1 MTDSDN
7 AFNQHQPNNPNQTNH
22 STQTNNSTQ
31 TNYPN
36 TPPILTTNSN
46 NMGHKS
52 IKTPNHNRRL
62 IISLIILALI
72 VFVVWGLIKDKTA
85 IDTAP
90 IVLQGQIQVQQT
102 PIAAKV
108 AGRIAHIHVKEGDDI
123 HVGTPLIDMDS
134 PEINAKIEE
143 AQAAKAMAQSQLDK
157 ANNGARPEEIQMAYH
172 QYQAAK
178 VAAELAKTTHQRI
191 DRLTNEGL
199 MSEQKR
205 DEARTNHIASDN
217 KAQAA
222 KAQYELAKM
231 GAREEDRTAA
241 KAQLKQVEGKLK
253 EALIA
258 KKEAN
263 LKSPIA
269 GRVDKIIA
277 KAGQVVGQGV
287 PLVSVI
293 DPTDQSLALNVTE
306 DHLQHF
312 AIGKSFTAT
321 IPALSVNG
329 QTHEQTFIVYASS
342 VLSDFATWRPT
353 NSQDGYDMR
362 TFEVLARPQY
372 PNTQLRQGMSVLV
385 EIPK

>member
-7 AFNQHQPNNPNQTNH
+7 AFNQHQP
-22 STQTNNSTQ
+22 NNSTQ

-329 QTHEQTFIVYASS
+329 QTHEQMFIVYASS

>member
-1 MTDSDN
+1 MTDYTPIKAPSHNDN
-7 AFNQHQPNNPNQTNH
+7 R
-22 STQTNNSTQ
+22 
-31 TNYPN
+31 
-36 TPPILTTNSN
+36 
-46 NMGHKS
+46 
-52 IKTPNHNRRL
+52 NRRL

-72 VFVVWGLIKDKTA
+72 GFVVWGLIKDKTA
-85 IDTAP
+85 VDTAP
-90 IVLQGQIQVQQT
+90 IVLQGRIEVQQT

-123 HVGTPLIDMDS
+123 HIGTPLIDMDS

-172 QYQAAK
+172 QYLAAQS
-178 VAAELAKTTHQRI
+178 AADLAKTTYQRI

-205 DEARTNHIASDN
+205 DEALTNHIASDN

-222 KAQYELAKM
+222 KAQYDLAKT
-231 GAREEDRTAA
+231 GARQEDKTAA
-241 KAQLKQVEGKLK
+241 NAQLKQVEGKLK

-258 KKEAN
+258 KEEAN

-269 GRVDKIIA
+269 GKVDSVIVKS
-277 KAGQVVGQGV
+277 GQVVGQGV
-287 PLVSVI
+287 PLISVI
-293 DPTDQSLALNVTE
+293 DPTDQWVALNITE
-306 DHLQHF
+306 NHLQHF
-312 AIGKSFTAT
+312 AIGNTFTAT

-329 QTHEQTFIVYASS
+329 QAHQQTFVVYASS

-353 NSQDGYDMR
+353 HSQDGYDMR
-362 TFEVLARPQY
+362 TFEVLARPQH
-372 PNTQLRQGMSVLV
+372 PNPQLRQGMSVLV
-385 EIPK
+385 EIPTPTEPNRP